1 MDKAGVEGV
10 AGRGWSWFKADVVA
24 ALSLVGVFA
33 IESGVD
39 GCDMPVLCCS
49 RKISPN
55 GSDFGRRV
63 LLGPGSVLA
72 RMLLAT
78 SIESPCAESVRN
90 IFKWLFRRRVR
101 GLSMG
106 LAAVVTVVAGLLVTG
121 EEVELM
127 ALVNEGCVVESIYSG
142 ATAPF
147 NRRNLRGR
155 SDRPLVLDA
164 GIVI

>member
-1 MDKAGVEGV
+1 M
-10 AGRGWSWFKADVVA
+10 
-24 ALSLVGVFA
+24 
-33 IESGVD
+33 D
-39 GCDMPVLCCS
+39 GCDIPVLLCCT

-63 LLGPGSVLA
+63 LLGSGSALDIA
-72 RMLLAT
+72 RMLVAA
-78 SIESPCAESVRN
+78 SSESPCAESVRN

-106 LAAVVTVVAGLLVTG
+106 LAGVVTKA
-121 EEVELM
+121 ELM
-127 ALVNEGCVVESIYSG
+127 TLIDEGCVVESMYSG
-142 ATAPF
+142 AAAPF

-155 SDRPLVLDA
+155 SDRPFVLGV